1 MHLFHSMATGQFQ
14 SARSRLY
21 SIKASLLSSA
31 IAGRV
36 ARLDVKTPAAF
47 VAAGLALAP
56 TYALADPIILDGL
69 FIKIGLND
77 AGTLGVGG
85 NTRPGILYDGTGS
98 GTFNPN
104 YDYLTPGTPF
114 EGFSITGNTTTG
126 FSFVN
131 NNSSLY
137 SSPKG
142 SLISY
147 SGVAYDGATY
157 ANRAVWTGTYGSDFK
172 VINDYFFND
181 SDQQLSIKTT
191 ITALN
196 EISDLAFSRQIDP
209 DAVAAPGDYSS
220 TNNFRGADGIP
231 ASDLVYAEALASKY
245 VIGLY
250 TNSLITHNSAV
261 TSWTTDTAS
270 YLAGTNIGNG
280 DNVIGLGFN
289 IGRLAVGESATL
301 NYSYIFGTN
310 IRAAVDASPPPA
322 PVATSI
328 TTTATTD
335 ELSAGRVLPVFDGG
349 TLHASGTSTLATDLT
364 LNTGGGTIST
374 DGYAVTA
381 SGIISGTGELTKTGT
396 GTLAL
401 SGGNTYTGQTVISE
415 GTLAL
420 AGDGSLAASSG
431 VTANGIFD
439 IAGHTGDAAIKTLDG
454 TGEVALGSNKLV
466 LTNAAGTFGGAIN
479 GSGGLTLSGGTETL
493 TGANGYT
500 GATVIDPAA
509 TLALAGDG
517 SLAASSGVTA
527 NGTFDIAGHT
537 GPATIQTLDGT
548 GTVML
553 GGNDLVLSN
562 AADHFDGT
570 LSGTGG
576 VTVAGGTQVFTGAN
590 SFGGRTVVADGATLI
605 VSGGAA
611 LSDMSA
617 IRNDGTFELLSNERV
632 GTIEGTGAIRLT
644 GGALTT
650 LNDEATVYSGAI
662 SGQGGLVKTGTG
674 TLTLSGANTM
684 TGGLMI
690 NQGAVHVTQA
700 TNLGNGT
707 VSIGAG
713 MLQTGSDLIAGNA
726 VRLNDASSAI
736 NTMNHDVTLS
746 GIVSGNGTLNKLG
759 TGTLTLTGTNT
770 QNGINVRGGTLAFT
784 SDKALGA
791 AGSTVTIQ
799 DNTTL
804 RTLADMTI
812 DHTLQVNNTKLA
824 AFDTGA
830 YNITMAGDILG
841 AGIVQKTGAGM
852 LTLTGSNSQVVIDV
866 LGGSV
871 LATQQSAVGA
881 AGGDIFLRQ
890 DSRFSA
896 GSTMDLTQRI
906 HVTGTNAVLDTGS
919 NTVTLLGAVD
929 GDQCL
934 MKQGSGR
941 LNMVAD
947 GSNAI
952 GACVQQGTL
961 SFNNTFAGN
970 VWVDPT
976 GTVGGSGTVLGNM
989 EVRGTLAPGN
999 SPGRLVINGSVTQ
1012 FAGSTFAVD
1021 VDGATPGIG
1030 AGHFDTVVLT
1040 GAGSIYTAAGTI
1052 APTLRGI
1059 TGNANN
1065 SFTPTIGES
1074 FAVVEAAGGVIGS
1087 YVGLTQPS
1095 IGLAPNSRFDVL
1107 YMPNAVVLTVTAASY
1122 AKLFDDSFMGNA
1134 ASVGGAVDNFRP
1146 VAGLR
1151 DTSGSATF
1159 DNGLMTL
1166 TPEQLG
1172 RTLGQASGEV
1182 YADAMD
1188 TVVQSSRLVRTSVS
1202 DHLLDRATASTVRA
1216 EERQANGG
1224 LWGTVSGITQHVGQD
1239 RFGQGYQG
1247 TSTTMTLGMDKS
1259 ISDDA
1264 VIGGGV
1270 SYSRS
1275 SVSADYLG
1283 SAVANSYQLL
1293 GYAQWAH
1300 EGMYANAVVG
1310 SGLDRYKVTRSVQF
1324 ADNSAQ
1330 LTAVPRGVSAG
1341 ADLEVGARLGL
1352 GATSI
1357 TPAVGIAYDLLE
1369 RRSLNERGNEIAL
1382 LTAGQDRRQAFQ
1394 LRAGGRLATAFNL
1407 GGSLIRPY
1415 ASAFVLKELAD
1426 ASSTITPSLYARS
1439 FTVRA
1444 ANAGDTAFR
1453 GAAGFDIDMS
1463 ANISL
1468 RASYRYGDAANA
1480 HSNAYTGGISIRW

>member
-1 MHLFHSMATGQFQ
+1 
-14 SARSRLY
+14 
-21 SIKASLLSSA
+21 
-31 IAGRV
+31 
-36 ARLDVKTPAAF
+36 
-47 VAAGLALAP
+47 
-56 TYALADPIILDGL
+56 
-69 FIKIGLND
+69 
-77 AGTLGVGG
+77 
-85 NTRPGILYDGTGS
+85 
-98 GTFNPN
+98 
-104 YDYLTPGTPF
+104 
-114 EGFSITGNTTTG
+114 
-126 FSFVN
+126 
-131 NNSSLY
+131 
-137 SSPKG
+137 
-142 SLISY
+142 
-147 SGVAYDGATY
+147 
-157 ANRAVWTGTYGSDFK
+157 
-172 VINDYFFND
+172 
-181 SDQQLSIKTT
+181 
-191 ITALN
+191 
-196 EISDLAFSRQIDP
+196 
-209 DAVAAPGDYSS
+209 
-220 TNNFRGADGIP
+220 
-231 ASDLVYAEALASKY
+231 
-245 VIGLY
+245 
-250 TNSLITHNSAV
+250 
-261 TSWTTDTAS
+261 
-270 YLAGTNIGNG
+270 
-280 DNVIGLGFN
+280 
-289 IGRLAVGESATL
+289 
-301 NYSYIFGTN
+301 
-310 IRAAVDASPPPA
+310 
-322 PVATSI
+322 
-328 TTTATTD
+328 
-335 ELSAGRVLPVFDGG
+335 
-349 TLHASGTSTLATDLT
+349 
-364 LNTGGGTIST
+364 
-374 DGYAVTA
+374 
-381 SGIISGTGELTKTGT
+381 
-396 GTLAL
+396 
-401 SGGNTYTGQTVISE
+401 
-415 GTLAL
+415 
-420 AGDGSLAASSG
+420 
-431 VTANGIFD
+431 
-439 IAGHTGDAAIKTLDG
+439 
-454 TGEVALGSNKLV
+454 
-466 LTNAAGTFGGAIN
+466 
-479 GSGGLTLSGGTETL
+479 
-493 TGANGYT
+493 
-500 GATVIDPAA
+500 
-509 TLALAGDG
+509 
-517 SLAASSGVTA
+517 
-527 NGTFDIAGHT
+527 
-537 GPATIQTLDGT
+537 
-548 GTVML
+548 
-553 GGNDLVLSN
+553 
-562 AADHFDGT
+562 
-570 LSGTGG
+570 
-576 VTVAGGTQVFTGAN
+576 
-590 SFGGRTVVADGATLI
+590 
-605 VSGGAA
+605 
-611 LSDMSA
+611 
-617 IRNDGTFELLSNERV
+617 
-632 GTIEGTGAIRLT
+632 
-644 GGALTT
+644 
-650 LNDEATVYSGAI
+650 
-662 SGQGGLVKTGTG
+662 
-674 TLTLSGANTM
+674 
-684 TGGLMI
+684 
-690 NQGAVHVTQA
+690 
-700 TNLGNGT
+700 
-707 VSIGAG
+707 
-713 MLQTGSDLIAGNA
+713 
-726 VRLNDASSAI
+726 
-736 NTMNHDVTLS
+736 
-746 GIVSGNGTLNKLG
+746 
-759 TGTLTLTGTNT
+759 
-770 QNGINVRGGTLAFT
+770 VRGGTLAFT

-896 GSTMDLTQRI
+896 GSAMDLTQRI

-934 MKQGSGR
+934 IKQGSGR

-952 GACVQQGTL
+952 GACIQQGTL

-970 VWVDPT
+970 VWVDPA

-999 SPGRLVINGSVTQ
+999 SPGRLVINGSVAQ

-1087 YVGLTQPS
+1087 YEGLTQPS

-1151 DTSGSATF
+1151 DTSGSAAF
-1159 DNGLMTL
+1159 ANGLMTL

-1216 EERQANGG
+1216 EERQSNGG

-1369 RRSLNERGNEIAL
+1369 RRSLNERGNEVAL

>member
-1 MHLFHSMATGQFQ
+1 M
-14 SARSRLY
+14 
-21 SIKASLLSSA
+21 
-31 IAGRV
+31 
-36 ARLDVKTPAAF
+36 KTPAAF

-220 TNNFRGADGIP
+220 TNNFRGAEGIP

-310 IRAAVDASPPPA
+310 IRAAVDASPPPV

-439 IAGHTGDAAIKTLDG
+439 IAGHTGPATIQTLDG
-454 TGEVALGSNKLV
+454 TGTVMLGGNDLV
-466 LTNAAGTFGGAIN
+466 LSNAADRFDG
-479 GSGGLTLSGGTETL
+479 TLSGTGDVTVAGGTQVF
-493 TGANGYT
+493 TGANSFGGRT
-500 GATVIDPAA
+500 VVTDGAA
-509 TLALAGDG
+509 LGLAGDG

-527 NGTFDIAGHT
+527 NGIFDIAGHT

-562 AADHFDGT
+562 AADRFDGT

-632 GTIEGTGAIRLT
+632 GTIEGAGAIRLT

-650 LNDEATVYSGAI
+650 LNDEATVYSGTI
-662 SGQGGLVKTGTG
+662 SGQGGLIKTGTG

-726 VRLNDASSAI
+726 VRLNDASSVI
-736 NTMNHDVTLS
+736 DTMNHDVTLS
-746 GIVSGNGTLNKLG
+746 GIVSGDGTLNKLG

-841 AGIVQKTGAGM
+841 AGIVQKTGTGM

-919 NTVTLLGAVD
+919 NTVTLLGVVD

-970 VWVDPT
+970 VWVDPA

-1012 FAGSTFAVD
+1012 FAGSAFAVD

-1087 YVGLTQPS
+1087 YEGLTQPS

-1151 DTSGSATF
+1151 DTSGSAAF
-1159 DNGLMTL
+1159 ANGLMTL

-1330 LTAVPRGVSAG
+1330 LTAVPRGFSAG
-1341 ADLEVGARLGL
+1341 ADLEIGARLGL

-1357 TPAVGIAYDLLE
+1357 TPAIGIAYDLLE
-1369 RRSLNERGNEIAL
+1369 RRSLNERGNEVAL

-1444 ANAGDTAFR
+1444 VNAGDTAFR